1 MSFSADYFER
11 KEDLGVAEHDS
22 RYMGKLIQ
30 ILPDTGSFKVSL
42 RRFTPF
48 LNDPQAGHGFFFP

>member
-11 KEDLGVAEHDS
+11 MEDSGVAEYDS

-30 ILPDTGSFKVSL
+30 ILPHTGSFKVSL
-42 RRFTPF
+42 RRFTHF
-48 LNDPQAGHGFFFP
+48 LKDRQAGHAFFFP